1 MSGLDGLG
9 WPAPEPSQ
17 KPDRLA
23 LIKNLATKKKRKRG
37 DNSSINRLLREVER
51 ISEIELTKTTL

>member
-1 MSGLDGLG
+1 MTPG
-9 WPAPEPSQ
+9 PVP

-23 LIKNLATKKKRKRG
+23 LIKKIATKKKRKRG
-37 DNSSINRLLREVER
+37 NNASINRLLREIEK